1 MFFLDRMFYYY
12 TIKNNKHTFML
23 QKPEIKGGIMA
34 RKCATPGK
42 AATVAK
48 TETKKTP
55 AVSLQLCGEPIL
67 MRRSGSGG
75 WTGHP

>member
-48 TETKKTP
+48 T
-55 AVSLQLCGEPIL
+55 
-67 MRRSGSGG
+67 
-75 WTGHP
+75 